1 MGDLNLKNLIMNK
14 QLKKDLETLEQLL
27 QLTLDEGLDYLG
39 SINELP
45 TTVRFDDPGIT
56 KLQEEGRG
64 GMPALTEFKQRFRE
78 LMVASAGP
86 RYWGF
91 VTGGTTP
98 AAIMGD
104 MLATF
109 FDQNTQT
116 HGGEGDISGIVEKET
131 VELLLDLFGL
141 PHEYLGGFVTG
152 ATMSNFTCLGV
163 ARQWVGHQLGKDLAK
178 DGISEIVPVLSATPH
193 SSAIKA
199 LAMLGMGSRNLHRIT
214 TIDET
219 REAIDIA
226 ALEEKIKTLNDRPF
240 ILITSGGTVNTV
252 DYDDFQAIAR
262 LKGKYRFWWH
272 IDAAFGGFAALSS
285 EHAHLLAGW
294 EEADSITI
302 DGHKWLNVPYES
314 AFFFVKE
321 EHRYRQVETFQN
333 SNAPYLGDPMEQF
346 NYLNFLP
353 ENSRRFKALP
363 AWFTL
368 KAYGKAGYREIV
380 ERNIRLARQLGAF
393 IAASDEFELLAP
405 VRLNT
410 VCFSLRDERDDQKVR
425 AFLTALNA
433 GGKVFMTPTFYRGRA
448 GIRAALVNWR
458 TTEADV
464 QMVKEEMELVFH
476 RLATM
481 SF

>member
-1 MGDLNLKNLIMNK
+1 MNEILKN
-14 QLKKDLETLEQLL
+14 DLDTFGNLL
-27 QLTLDEGLDYLG
+27 QAALQEGLSYLNQLED
-39 SINELP
+39 IP
-45 TTVRFDDPGIT
+45 TSVKPAQAVM
-56 KLQEEGRG
+56 KKEVLQGQG
-64 GMPALTEFKQRFRE
+64 GLLALKEFIDRYKA

-98 AAIMGD
+98 AALMGD
-104 MLATF
+104 MLASC

-116 HGGEGDISGIVEKET
+116 NKGHGDISALVEFET
-131 VELLLDLFGL
+131 IQMLLDFFHL
-141 PHEYLGGFVTG
+141 PQDFLGGFVTG

-163 ARQWVGHQLGKDLAK
+163 ARQWVGKQLGYDIAKEGVPTTFHVLA
-178 DGISEIVPVLSATPH
+178 ATPH
-193 SSAIKA
+193 SSSIKA
-199 LAMLGMGSRNLHRIT
+199 LSMLGLGSRQLQRIKT
-214 TIDET
+214 LAPD
-219 REAIDIA
+219 REAVDVV
-226 ALEEKIKTLNDRPF
+226 ALEEAIQALNGQPF
-240 ILITSGGTVNTV
+240 IVLTSGGTVNTV
-252 DYDDFQAIAR
+252 DFDDLKAIAR
-262 LKGKYRFWWH
+262 LKKRYHFWWH
-272 IDAAFGGFAALSS
+272 IDAAFGGFATLSPDY
-285 EHAHLLAGW
+285 APLLAGW

-321 EHRYRQVETFQN
+321 KHKLLQVETFQN
-333 SNAPYLGDPMEQF
+333 SNAPYLGDPLENF

-368 KAYGKAGYREIV
+368 NAYGKEGYREII

-393 IAASDEFELLAP
+393 IQSSDLFELLAP

-410 VCFSLRDERDDQKVR
+410 VCFTLKQETDPQKIQ
-425 AFLTALNA
+425 AFLDILNER
-433 GGKVFMTPTFYRGRA
+433 GKVFMTPTVFNQRK

-458 TTEADV
+458 TTEKDV
-464 QMVKEEMELVFH
+464 ELVQQEMMQAYEH
-476 RLATM
+476 YSTM